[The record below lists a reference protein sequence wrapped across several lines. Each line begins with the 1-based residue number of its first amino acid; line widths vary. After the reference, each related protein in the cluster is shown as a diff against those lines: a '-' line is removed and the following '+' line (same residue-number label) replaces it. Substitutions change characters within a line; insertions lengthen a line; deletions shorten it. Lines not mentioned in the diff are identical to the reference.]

1 MKKRVVI
8 TGHGLICP
16 IGNSVEESFSN
27 ALKGKNGIDFIKSFD
42 TEQWK
47 VKIGGEIKDLDY
59 EKFIVKNQL
68 QLPQRLL

>member
-27 ALKGKNGIDFIKSFD
+27 AIKGKNGIDFLRSFD

-47 VKIGGEIKDLDY
+47 VKIGG
-59 EKFIVKNQL
+59 
-68 QLPQRLL
+68 